1 MLHVGSI
8 HLERKREREK
18 PKKKKKKRKKE
29 INEGRFYCMKEGF
42 TGGRLRRK
50 SIITYLHTYLHKYIS
65 AGLYKKEE
73 WCHNT
78 IQWVG
83 N

>member
-1 MLHVGSI
+1 MHAPCGVNTFRTKEGKG
-8 HLERKREREK
+8 ET
-18 PKKKKKKRKKE
+18 KKKKKKRKKE

-65 AGLYKKEE
+65 AGLYK
-73 WCHNT
+73 N
-78 IQWVG
+78 G
-83 N
+83 RRLA